1 MSEWDAFPAVG
12 SAPKQDRGT
21 RNRNPG
27 NLKASPWSQRQPGY
41 VGQDSGGFAMFDTPE
56 SGEAAQVN
64 LLRSN
69 YAGMSPT
76 QVVNKYAPVGPE
88 NSQESVTNYINY
100 ASRRAG
106 IDPNQPIPD
115 ELMADFARGMR
126 EFETGQTVNM
136 PDEDFSEF
144 EAFDEF
150 PADDGEIVDE
160 FSEEIAT
167 PGSSRENPI
176 DVTDYNQVIQAKKG
190 DWVRLENGD
199 LTRAAGSAVEGQTG
213 EQRAP
218 GIFTRTTNLV
228 DAIGAGATAAAEQ
241 IPFLDESVAFTTG
254 LATGEGYQAMRDR
267 QAALKQL
274 DNEQNR
280 GARVA
285 GGVAGFGTGL
295 LAPGGALINRGGSL
309 AGRSARSLGV
319 GAGYGALYG
328 AGSAEGNALERAP
341 EALAGG
347 VIGGIT
353 GGATPAIAQGA
364 SSVASNFLARPIGR
378 ATNFLSGGRLARG
391 YAPEAQAERRLAV
404 ALRNDGVDP
413 LRIRSIIDEFQSTG
427 VTPTLLDVAQR
438 AAPGG
443 EAARLMRGAAMQQG
457 PASVAAERHL
467 ERTAG
472 GLLDNAQEMTRRLAP
487 NAPTI
492 PSLREQISGRISG
505 ATEGLRRVDQGSGG
519 ASVSAALNAS
529 RDAAKR
535 AVDEAYDAARA
546 MEPGRAMISGSDAR
560 AVQSNVLDAV
570 TDYDMR
576 DVPRVGRVLEGLG
589 DTTSP
594 SVRSL
599 FEARSR
605 LTNLRVS
612 NDPVEASAAARAVR
626 SLDGEIDRLVDDGLI
641 TGDVGAVEA
650 WRAANAARREFGR
663 LYEGGDLIDR
673 LTSRTYRGGAMTNM
687 VAPEDAS
694 SAILGGTGVRP
705 RANASRDLER
715 LRSMAPVAFRGVQEE
730 AASRLV
736 PEAGSEN
743 VAGMLDRLRQQDP
756 VLARILIDDEAASA
770 FRNAQ
775 QQIDSAVSDRNV
787 VDRAS
792 RIMSMG
798 PDEFAGVGQ
807 SPLARGVSAR
817 SIEQGIGDAKEGA
830 VGYLNRL
837 GTSPNRTR
845 NLREVFGPDADRY
858 QAGIRNLVDQ
868 MKNAQFLASSSGSQ
882 TAPRAAD
889 TILAGIASLP
899 TSVKTGFIGLIEKAA
914 RGATLTRAE
923 RQAIVELGVS
933 EAQMREFAT
942 MPFLSG
948 YLTVPAAQLEGQLV
962 GRQGGR

>member
-106 IDPNQPIPD
+106 VDPNQPIPD

-126 EFETGQTVNM
+126 EFETGQTVNI

-150 PADDGEIVDE
+150 PADDGEIVEE

-241 IPFLDESVAFTTG
+241 IPFLDESVAYTTG

-295 LAPGGALINRGGSL
+295 LAPGGALINRGGTL
-309 AGRSARSLGV
+309 ASRSARSLGV

-353 GGATPAIAQGA
+353 GGAAPALAQGA
-364 SSVASNFLARPIGR
+364 SSFASNFLARPLGR

-404 ALRNDGVDP
+404 ALRNDGVAP
-413 LRIRSIIDEFQSTG
+413 LQIRSIIDEFQSTG

-472 GLLDNAQEMTRRLAP
+472 GLQDRALNLTRGLTPNEPRAP
-487 NAPTI
+487 QAYI
-492 PSLREQISGRISG
+492 DSLR
-505 ATEGLRRVDQGSGG
+505 
-519 ASVSAALNAS
+519 
-529 RDAAKR
+529 
-535 AVDEAYDAARA
+535 
-546 MEPGRAMISGSDAR
+546 
-560 AVQSNVLDAV
+560 
-570 TDYDMR
+570 
-576 DVPRVGRVLEGLG
+576 
-589 DTTSP
+589 DT
-594 SVRSL
+594 
-599 FEARSR
+599 RSR
-605 LTNLRVS
+605 LATEQYAAPYASRVTPGAEVADALS
-612 NDPVEASAAARAVR
+612 GDPGLAAMRRARSAAV
-626 SLDGEIDRLVDDGLI
+626 
-641 TGDVGAVEA
+641 
-650 WRAANAARREFGR
+650 ARRDEPQINDIDQLMATAQAVSQNPALAGR
-663 LYEGGDLIDR
+663 VPMPEVSAGTLDRIQRALGGRARKMEMSPDTRDIASGLYGRQSAVNQFLDDVPGLQEARDV
-673 LTSRTYRGGAMTNM
+673 YRGLTQQMDAAELGQRGLSA
-687 VAPEDAS
+687 APDTFSFTDA
-694 SAILGGTGVRP
+694 TRP
-705 RANASRDLER
+705 A
-715 LRSMAPVAFRGVQEE
+715 
-730 AASRLV
+730 
-736 PEAGSEN
+736 
-743 VAGMLDRLRQQDP
+743 
-756 VLARILIDDEAASA
+756 
-770 FRNAQ
+770 
-775 QQIDSAVSDRNV
+775 
-787 VDRAS
+787 
-792 RIMSMG
+792 
-798 PDEFAGVGQ
+798 AGVGY
-807 SPLARGVSAR
+807 RGALESA
-817 SIEQGIGDAKEGA
+817 IGAPKEGA
-830 VGYLNRL
+830 VGALNRI
-837 GTSPNRTR
+837 GTSSNQTR
-845 NLREVFGPDADRY
+845 NLREVFGPEADRY

>member
-1 MSEWDAFPAVG
+1 MADPSAMSDAELMAALGMSGNV
-12 SAPKQDRGT
+12 PKQDRGT

-88 NSQESVTNYINY
+88 NSPESVANYINY

-126 EFETGQTVNM
+126 EFETGQTVALDDM
-136 PDEDFSEF
+136 AVAGDLESLSDDDLLAALGEVDDSVSDE
-144 EAFDEF
+144 
-150 PADDGEIVDE
+150 PAAIP
-160 FSEEIAT
+160 

-241 IPFLDESVAFTTG
+241 IPFLDESVAYTTG

-280 GARVA
+280 GARVT

-295 LAPGGALINRGGSL
+295 LAPGGALINRGGNL
-309 AGRSARSLGV
+309 GGRTLRSMGV
-319 GAGYGALYG
+319 GAGYAGLYG
-328 AGSAEGNALERAP
+328 AGSSEGGALDRA
-341 EALAGG
+341 ADGAAGSI
-347 VIGGIT
+347 IGGIT

-404 ALRNDGVDP
+404 ALRNDGVAP
-413 LRIRSIIDEFQSTG
+413 LQIRSIIDEFQSTG

-472 GLLDNAQEMTRRLAP
+472 GLQDRALNLTRGLTPDEPRAP
-487 NAPTI
+487 QAYI
-492 PSLREQISGRISG
+492 DSLR
-505 ATEGLRRVDQGSGG
+505 
-519 ASVSAALNAS
+519 
-529 RDAAKR
+529 
-535 AVDEAYDAARA
+535 
-546 MEPGRAMISGSDAR
+546 
-560 AVQSNVLDAV
+560 
-570 TDYDMR
+570 
-576 DVPRVGRVLEGLG
+576 
-589 DTTSP
+589 DT
-594 SVRSL
+594 
-599 FEARSR
+599 RSR
-605 LTNLRVS
+605 LATEQYAAPYASRVTPGAEVADALS
-612 NDPVEASAAARAVR
+612 GDPGLAAMRRARSAAV
-626 SLDGEIDRLVDDGLI
+626 
-641 TGDVGAVEA
+641 
-650 WRAANAARREFGR
+650 ARRDEPQINDIDQLMATAQAVSQNPALAGR
-663 LYEGGDLIDR
+663 VPMPEVSAGTLDRIQRALGGRARKMEMSPDTRDIASGLYGRQSAVNSFLDDVPGLQEARDV
-673 LTSRTYRGGAMTNM
+673 YRGLTQQMDAAELGQRGLSA
-687 VAPEDAS
+687 APDTFSFTDA
-694 SAILGGTGVRP
+694 TRP
-705 RANASRDLER
+705 A
-715 LRSMAPVAFRGVQEE
+715 
-730 AASRLV
+730 
-736 PEAGSEN
+736 
-743 VAGMLDRLRQQDP
+743 
-756 VLARILIDDEAASA
+756 
-770 FRNAQ
+770 
-775 QQIDSAVSDRNV
+775 
-787 VDRAS
+787 
-792 RIMSMG
+792 
-798 PDEFAGVGQ
+798 AGVGY
-807 SPLARGVSAR
+807 RGAL
-817 SIEQGIGDAKEGA
+817 ETAIGAPTEGA
-830 VGYLNRL
+830 VGALNRI
-837 GTSPNRTR
+837 GTSSNQTR
-845 NLREVFGPDADRY
+845 NLREVFGPEADRY